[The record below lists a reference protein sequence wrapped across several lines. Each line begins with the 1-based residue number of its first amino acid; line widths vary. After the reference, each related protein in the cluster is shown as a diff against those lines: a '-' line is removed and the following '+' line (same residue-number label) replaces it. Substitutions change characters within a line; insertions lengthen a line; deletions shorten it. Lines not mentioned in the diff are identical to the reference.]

1 MLQASQFQLFYCT
14 STTAFNFHY
23 SDETQTIQTYLNTVA
38 LQKHQTAYTKYLN
51 CIEPWHKA

>member
-23 SDETQTIQTYLNTVA
+23 SDETQTIQTYLNMVA
-38 LQKHQTAYTKYLN
+38 LQKHQTAYT
-51 CIEPWHKA
+51 